1 MKLFEEMSE
10 VELKRELNDRLKE
23 NADCV
28 NVIEVNK
35 RSLESNKADI
45 KELSNILNK
54 RLDK

>member
-1 MKLFEEMSE
+1 MKLFEEMCE

-35 RSLESNKADI
+35 RSLESNEADI
-45 KELSNILNK
+45 KELENILNK